1 MSQRTKME
9 LVTNWRPKYQRVGRR
24 YKGKIL
30 DEFCCLTGHDR
41 KHAIKLMRGKT
52 GIRRNAPG
60 RKKLYGK
67 EVIEPLRDIWALA
80 EYPCSKLLAAM
91 LPEWLGYYEEKACL
105 GNDDVRQKILNI
117 SPSQIDRLLKP
128 YRVKRSR
135 WQRRGCK
142 PGSLLRQ
149 QIPIRT
155 GPWDA
160 QTKPGYMEM
169 DTVAHCGESMAGS
182 FVWSLTA
189 TDIRTGWTCLRSVWN
204 CGQHGITERIREI
217 EQVLPFPWLG
227 ADCDNGHEFLNKYVR
242 DYFRQRPRPIEFT
255 RSRAYHKND
264 NAHVEQKNWTH
275 VRQLLGRERLPY
287 AELVPLINDLY
298 SNAWEPFHNFFRP
311 NMKLVSKVR
320 IGSRYQKKYDE
331 PKTPYRRLLESNCL
345 SKAEIERLQK
355 IKASLNPITM
365 KTVIEEKLKH
375 IFSLFR
381 QMEKKEEKIRRLPLR
396 SDEPV
401 MAHSRGANRRRN
413 KNLTAA

>member
-1 MSQRTKME
+1 MSQRAKME

-24 YKGKIL
+24 YKSKIL

-91 LPEWLGYYEEKACL
+91 LPEWLGYYEEKESL
-105 GNDDVRQKILNI
+105 GNDDVRRKILNI

-275 VRQLLGRERLPY
+275 VRLWFGYHRLENCKVV
-287 AELVPLINDLY
+287 ALMNELYTSDAWRLY
-298 SNAWEPFHNFFRP
+298 HNFFLP
-311 NMKLVSKVR
+311 SVKLIEKKRVASKTVK
-320 IGSRYQKKYDE
+320 RYDK
-331 PKTPYRRLLESNCL
+331 PKTPYQRVLESPDVSAHVKHAFKEQYVTANPFQFR
-345 SKAEIERLQK
+345 KTIEQ
-355 IKASLNPITM
+355 
-365 KTVIEEKLKH
+365 KLKE
-375 IFSLFR
+375 IFALCYPKTTKR
-381 QMEKKEEKIRRLPLR
+381 
-396 SDEPV
+396 
-401 MAHSRGANRRRN
+401 
-413 KNLTAA
+413 